1 MEKPWN
7 PIGADYEPGY
17 RKAGVIETLDADG
30 TVRLGAYDHLL
41 LHWTWCDDKG
51 DIVYPDSFPNWQ
63 PTHWREA
70 DLPDYWPYESQ
81 EAFVVAS
88 AATPLFDAKDLQFD
102 TIRFGVKD
110 VGEATSAPQAAQ
122 IILTNMFYQTFDDDR
137 TWTNEEWSGAIRKA
151 AERWPAFDAIL
162 SAERTDWRNDDF
174 AEAVGVIRDAGGS
187 MKD

>member
-7 PIGADYEPGY
+7 PIGPDNEPGY

-51 DIVYPDSFPNWQ
+51 DIVYPEGWPNWE

-81 EAFVVAS
+81 EAFV
-88 AATPLFDAKDLQFD
+88 AAAL
-102 TIRFGVKD
+102 
-110 VGEATSAPQAAQ
+110 
-122 IILTNMFYQTFDDDR
+122 
-137 TWTNEEWSGAIRKA
+137 
-151 AERWPAFDAIL
+151 
-162 SAERTDWRNDDF
+162 
-174 AEAVGVIRDAGGS
+174 AGT
-187 MKD
+187 